1 MRTKQGPWPTIMHTI
16 HAKAC
21 GYLGW
26 LNILVKQDRDEMEL
40 NLLHAGLSPHCF
52 LSICYFAV
60 VTETKKGRVA
70 AKGHV
75 SIGRSPWSLGPPHLN
90 YWATLSIYTASRHRE
105 TISISLNPPHHPEK
119 WEAGTRDAAEKDENR
134 KVNTPFVI
142 KEWVFMTDV
151 SVNFFWKKWC
161 FKLFFSIV

>member
-1 MRTKQGPWPTIMHTI
+1 MHEKKVALGSSTPEPNKALEPTIMHTI

-26 LNILVKQDRDEMEL
+26 LNILVKQDRVEMEL

-60 VTETKKGRVA
+60 VTETKKGRVDA
-70 AKGHV
+70 NGHV

-90 YWATLSIYTASRHRE
+90 YWETLCIYTASRHRE
-105 TISISLNPPHHPEK
+105 IIRISVRTILKNGKQEQ
-119 WEAGTRDAAEKDENR
+119 E
-134 KVNTPFVI
+134 
-142 KEWVFMTDV
+142 M
-151 SVNFFWKKWC
+151 
-161 FKLFFSIV
+161 FFSEKGLPQLWTFTSECLRPKEDEIKKN

>member
-26 LNILVKQDRDEMEL
+26 LNILVKQDRVEMEL

-90 YWATLSIYTASRHRE
+90 YWETLCIYTASRHRE

-119 WEAGTRDAAEKDENR
+119 WEAGTRD
-134 KVNTPFVI
+134 V
-142 KEWVFMTDV
+142 
-151 SVNFFWKKWC
+151 
-161 FKLFFSIV
+161 FFSEKGLPQLWTFTSECLRPKEDEIKKN